1 MVASIAVVA
10 LKRGSKD
17 EMAAGRSAEDE
28 LIQLMRDFERSIYS
42 FLLTLL
48 RDEQLALDSVQDTFL
63 RAFENLQRGKPVNA
77 AWLYKVARNRA
88 MDEFR
93 RSKRMSP
100 DADALDHVPVDRPT
114 DTIMAVQH
122 ILGLLS
128 PMDREVLYLF
138 DIAGFKT
145 DEIGKLLGV
154 RGSAIRQRLT
164 RARERFR
171 SLYGAES

>member
-10 LKRGSKD
+10 LQPGSKD

-42 FLLTLL
+42 FLFTLL

-63 RAFENLQRGKPVNA
+63 RAFENLQRGKPVNT

-100 DADALDHVPVDRPT
+100 DADALEHVPVDRPT

-122 ILGLLS
+122 ILDLLS